1 MRELGAI
8 AGVSV
13 AHGSA
18 TVDEIEAAGEDS
30 VRATVSD
37 LLARE
42 GVEEAFAIRTC
53 NRSEAYVVSAQT
65 TDARTALE
73 SFAPTVRG
81 AAVRRLGHEES
92 LRHLMRV
99 ASGLESLVIGE
110 DQIIGQVREAYQES
124 RAAGGIGPMLE
135 DAVTKALHVG
145 ERARTETS
153 INDGVVSL
161 GSAAVRLAA
170 GEIDLTDGTAV
181 VVGAGEMGTL
191 AARTL
196 DDTAVT
202 EIVVANR
209 TVPNAEFVAEEVD
222 TESAAVHLSD
232 LPTVVPEADLVIAA
246 TGSPDPVLDAT
257 HFENADRLVCID
269 IARPR
274 DVDPEAEAVAGVSLY
289 DIDAL
294 EDVTRQTRERRET
307 AAREVE
313 SIVDEELDRIVRA
326 YKRKRA
332 DDAISAM
339 YAGAD
344 RVKSREVER
353 AVTKLDA
360 QGGLTDEQRET
371 VEAMADALVGQL
383 LAAPT
388 RSLRDAAGEDDWETI
403 QTALR
408 LFDPEFDA
416 PPETPGENGSTGRP
430 SHVPSD
436 APTDAMPDSVGEELD
451 D

>member
-1 MRELGAI
+1 MKETGAI

-13 AHGSA
+13 AHSRA
-18 TVDEIEAAGEDS
+18 TVDEIESAGGDG

-37 LLARE
+37 LLARD
-42 GVEEAFAIRTC
+42 GVEEAFALQTC
-53 NRSEAYVVSAQT
+53 NRSEAFVVT
-65 TDARTALE
+65 GRTVDGTDALA
-73 SFAPTVRG
+73 SFAPDVRSG
-81 AAVRRLGHEES
+81 AVRRLDHEES
-92 LRHLMRV
+92 LEHLMRV
-99 ASGLESLVIGE
+99 AAGLESLVLGE
-110 DQIIGQVREAYQES
+110 DQISGQLREAYEES
-124 RAAGGIGPMLE
+124 KSAGGIGPVLK

-145 ERARTETS
+145 ERARNETS
-153 INDGVVSL
+153 INEGVVSL

-170 GEIDLTDGTAV
+170 TEIDLTDGSAV

-196 DDTAVT
+196 DDTAVS

-209 TVPNAEFVAEEVD
+209 TVPNAEYVAGEID
-222 TESAAVHLSD
+222 TPAEAVSLAE
-232 LPTVVPEADLVIAA
+232 LPAVVPDADLVISA
-246 TGSPDPVLDAT
+246 TGSSEPVIEPAHVADA
-257 HFENADRLVCID
+257 ERLVCID
-269 IARPR
+269 IAQPR
-274 DVDPEAEAVAGVSLY
+274 DVDPAIGDRDGLTLY

-294 EDVTRQTRERRET
+294 EDVTRRTRESRE
-307 AAREVE
+307 AEARDVE
-313 SIVDEELDRIVRA
+313 AIIDEELDRILQS

-344 RVKSREVER
+344 RVKAREVDR
-353 AVTKLDA
+353 ALSRLES

-371 VEAMADALVGQL
+371 VEDMADALVGQL

-388 RSLRDAAGEDDWETI
+388 SSLRDAAGEDDWETI
-403 QTALR
+403 RTALQ

-416 PPETPGENGSTGRP
+416 PPEVPGGESASEGGGP
-430 SHVPSD
+430 ELDGP
-436 APTDAMPDSVGEELD
+436 PESVAEELD

>member
-1 MRELGAI
+1 MKEPGAI
-8 AGVSV
+8 TGVSV
-13 AHGSA
+13 AHGAA
-18 TVDEIEAAGEDS
+18 TIDEIESAGGES
-30 VRATVSD
+30 VRGTVSD
-37 LLARE
+37 LLARD
-42 GVEEAFAIRTC
+42 GVEEAFAVRTC
-53 NRSEAYVVSAQT
+53 NRAEAYVVTDRT
-65 TDARTALE
+65 TEGREALE
-73 SFAPTVRG
+73 SFAPSVRG
-81 AAVRRLGHEES
+81 AAVRRLDHEGS
-92 LRHLMRV
+92 LEHLMRV
-99 ASGLESLVIGE
+99 ASGLESLVLGE
-110 DQIIGQVREAYQES
+110 DQIIGQMREAYEES
-124 RAAGGIGPMLE
+124 RSAGGIGPVLE

-145 ERARTETS
+145 ERARTETA
-153 INDGVVSL
+153 INEGVVSL

-196 DDTAVT
+196 DDTAVS

-209 TVPNAEFVAEEVD
+209 TVPNAAFVAEEVD
-222 TESAAVHLSD
+222 TESSVVHLSD
-232 LPTVVPEADLVIAA
+232 LPAVVPEADLVITA
-246 TGSPDPVLDAT
+246 TGSPEPVLDPTAFT
-257 HFENADRLVCID
+257 DADRVVCID
-269 IARPR
+269 IAQPR
-274 DVDPEAEAVAGVSLY
+274 DVDPETGDLSGVSLY

-294 EDVTRQTRERRET
+294 EDVTHETRKRRET
-307 AAREVE
+307 EAREVE
-313 SIVDEELDRIVRA
+313 SIIDEELDRILRS

-344 RVKSREVER
+344 RVKARELDR
-353 AVTKLDA
+353 ALTKLDA

-403 QTALR
+403 RTALE

-416 PPETPGENGSTGRP
+416 PPETPGEGGSADEPTEAP
-430 SHVPSD
+430 SG
-436 APTDAMPDSVGEELD
+436 APFGAIPDSAAEELD

>member
-1 MRELGAI
+1 MKEPGAI
-8 AGVSV
+8 TGVSV

-18 TVDEIEAAGEDS
+18 TIDEIGAAGGES

-37 LLARE
+37 LLARD
-42 GVEEAFAIRTC
+42 GVEEAFAVRTC
-53 NRSEAYVVSAQT
+53 NRSEAYVV
-65 TDARTALE
+65 TDRTVEGREALE
-73 SFAPTVRG
+73 SFAPSVRG
-81 AAVRRLGHEES
+81 AAVSRLDHEGS
-92 LRHLMRV
+92 LEHLMRV
-99 ASGLESLVIGE
+99 AAGLESLVLGE
-110 DQIIGQVREAYQES
+110 DQIIGQMREAYEES
-124 RAAGGIGPMLE
+124 RSAGGIGPVLE

-145 ERARTETS
+145 ERARTETA
-153 INDGVVSL
+153 INEGVVSL

-170 GEIDLTDGTAV
+170 GEVDLTDGTAV

-196 DDTAVT
+196 DTTAVS

-209 TVPNAEFVAEEVD
+209 TVPNARYVAEEVD
-222 TESAAVHLSD
+222 TDSSVVHLSD
-232 LPTVVPEADLVIAA
+232 LAAVVPDADLVITA
-246 TGSPDPVLDAT
+246 TGSSEPVLGPTA
-257 HFENADRLVCID
+257 FVGADRVVCID
-269 IARPR
+269 IAQPR
-274 DVDPEAEAVAGVSLY
+274 DVDLETGDVAGVSVY
-289 DIDAL
+289 DIDDL
-294 EDVTRQTRERRET
+294 EDVTRETRERRKAE
-307 AAREVE
+307 AREVE
-313 SIVDEELDRIVRA
+313 SIIDEELDRILRS

-344 RVKSREVER
+344 RVKARELDR
-353 AVTKLDA
+353 AITKLEA
-360 QGGLTDEQRET
+360 QGGLTDDQRET

-403 QTALR
+403 RTALA

-416 PPETPGENGSTGRP
+416 PPETPGGGSEEDVEAPAGAP
-430 SHVPSD
+430 FD
-436 APTDAMPDSVGEELD
+436 AIPDSATEELD